1 VEEAEVSVS
10 LSLATEEE
18 LVEVHHGE
26 EYIREYKDVMMI

>member
-18 LVEVHHGE
+18 LVKVNHAE
-26 EYIREYKDVMMI
+26 EYIREYKDVAVI